1 MLRLLA
7 TAVIAL
13 AFGLGGGYVGA
24 QHAKQEIIA
33 AQQERIDAQEAMLTE
48 VARRT
53 MALINGLTSLAVD
66 SEIVAADIVD
76 LRNRM
81 DRIEVVR
88 TRGR

>member
-1 MLRLLA
+1 MLRLFA

-13 AFGLGGGYVGA
+13 VFGLGGGYAGA
-24 QHAKQEIIA
+24 HYAKQEIIA
-33 AQQERIDAQEAMLTE
+33 AQKERFDAQEVMLTE

-66 SEIVAADIVD
+66 SEIVAADIMD
-76 LRNRM
+76 LRNRV